1 VVSVVFHGVKKF
13 HVSPNPS
20 DGSTI
25 KLNFNFE
32 NAPEGMVTIYDNLG
46 SVVGN
51 FSVESGSISFE
62 SPLKMGV
69 YLAKYSSPTFT
80 KTERFLVK

>member
-1 VVSVVFHGVKKF
+1 VVLVVYQDEKKF

-20 DGSTI
+20 DGSEV

-32 NAPEGMVTIYDNLG
+32 TDADGLITVYDNMG
-46 SVVGN
+46 SVIGSYPLGN
-51 FSVESGSISFE
+51 GSISFE
-62 SPLKMGV
+62 SNLKSGV
-69 YLAKYSSPTFT
+69 YLAKYTSASFS